1 MFSAASEIRAHSTND
16 NGWGGK
22 WAKTI
27 FNLLIA
33 VAQKMLSN
41 ERNSE
46 KKSEKTA
53 QARTIN
59 MWTKDR

>member
-1 MFSAASEIRAHSTND
+1 MTMD
-16 NGWGGK
+16 GGGK

-53 QARTIN
+53 QARIIN